1 MEILYFALWAGKI
14 VVFVVGV
21 VLFGALWVRLKTKS
35 SASVDIPDREQLR
48 VLWSLILTRPD
59 LRQMTVP
66 RHHRGAIYWHCIDS
80 GYTVKD
86 ALEIAL
92 TPEASAVEY
101 EIIEV

>member
-1 MEILYFALWAGKI
+1 MHSPHA
-14 VVFVVGV
+14 
-21 VLFGALWVRLKTKS
+21 
-35 SASVDIPDREQLR
+35 DIPDRKELP
-48 VLWSLILTRPD
+48 VLWAAILQAPD
-59 LRQMTVP
+59 MRALTVP